1 MNFYTEDNIEIIAA
15 VAALLMTEQS
25 SIKRVTFAV
34 SYPQNR
40 RPSVITIEVS
50 PSPTLQCLLFI
61 YTRGRTLYDVIS
73 YRSKRFVR
81 VSKNREAV
89 QHIDRINHYL
99 LTHVANVMPYAPK
112 NIHEEDDEQEK
123 LKQKDLQMQQL
134 KDRNRVDKN
143 TIQSLRSQMKTL
155 RARAAS

>member
-1 MNFYTEDNIEIIAA
+1 MNFFTETNEEIKTA
-15 VAALLMTEQS
+15 VAALLNAELS

-40 RPSVITIEVS
+40 KPSVVTIEVS

-81 VSKNREAV
+81 VSKNREAIE
-89 QHIDRINHYL
+89 HIDRINHYL

-112 NIHEEDDEQEK
+112 SIHEEDNDEQEK
-123 LKQKDLQMQQL
+123 LKQKDLQLQQL

-143 TIQSLRSQMKTL
+143 TIQSLRSQMKML
-155 RARAAS
+155 RQRK